1 MIIMDTIQRFVK
13 KMNNDLK
20 TKRGHLISILKSYGS
35 LLVAYSGGVDST
47 YLLATAHE
55 ALKKNLVAVTVKSP
69 LHPVR
74 ENQQAEAFAQQ
85 LGIIHLFV
93 KSREMSRPDFTANT
107 KKRCYLCKKYLFKDL
122 LKIARDKNIEY
133 VAHGAN
139 IDDLRDFRPG
149 FDAAGEMNIMAPM
162 VDAGLSKKDIRT
174 LSKQMNLKTWNKP
187 SMSCLATRIPYGTQ
201 ITIEKLKMIERAEQ
215 VILDLGVTS
224 CRVRLHDKAARIEVD
239 PGDIEGIMDQG
250 IRSTIVAKLRKIGF
264 SYVAVDLEGYG
275 QGRMNRDI

>member
-224 CRVRLHDKAARIEVD
+224 CRVRLHDKAARIEMD

>member
-1 MIIMDTIQRFVK
+1 
-13 KMNNDLK
+13 MNNDLK

>member
-1 MIIMDTIQRFVK
+1 MDTGTRFVK
-13 KMNNDLK
+13 KMNNELK
-20 TKRGHLISILKSYGS
+20 TKRGHLISILKGYGS

-47 YLLATAHE
+47 FLLATAHE
-55 ALKKNLVAVTVKSP
+55 ALKKNLVAITVKSP

-74 ENQQAEAFAQQ
+74 ENQEAKAFAQQ
-85 LGIIHLFV
+85 LGVHHLFV
-93 KSREMSRPDFTANT
+93 KTREMNRPDLVANT

-139 IDDLRDFRPG
+139 VDDLEDFRPG
-149 FDAAGEMNIMAPM
+149 FDAAREMNIMAPM
-162 VDAGLSKKDIRT
+162 VDAGLTKKDIRM

-201 ITIEKLKMIERAEQ
+201 ITIEKLRMIERAEQ

-224 CRVRLHDKAARIEVD
+224 CRVRVHDKTARIEVD
-239 PGDIEGIMDQG
+239 PGDIERIMEQE